1 MEKFGPG
8 MEKNGSGMK
17 KFGSGINIP
26 DPQHCREIICY
37 RKCYQ
42 KFCTNLV
49 FFLQFSSGK
58 ITAARNGGSGGFDG
72 HGSGGGGLWN
82 REQSDE
88 SMNSRRGDRGGNFY

>member
-1 MEKFGPG
+1 M
-8 MEKNGSGMK
+8 
-17 KFGSGINIP
+17 
-26 DPQHCREIICY
+26 II
-37 RKCYQ
+37 
-42 KFCTNLV
+42 
-49 FFLQFSSGK
+49 FFQFSSEK